1 MKIVNIIK
9 KLFEIKSNKDINTQF
24 KIPNFNT
31 KDKKIEINN
40 ENSISLIKNKEL
52 IADECYYNDVLS
64 KLENVMSL
72 KQSGSVSN
80 IYFRIL

>member
-24 KIPNFNT
+24 KIPNFNP

-52 IADECYYNDVLS
+52 IADECYYNDVLT

-72 KQSGSVSN
+72 KQSGSVSI